1 MSLGSNTVQR
11 RAVTIPAV
19 LVTAVL
25 LTVASPIWLV
35 VAAAFDLVRL
45 RRRLP
50 TVRLLAFGWCWAWLE
65 TAGVAVAFALWLVGQ
80 SRNQRAHF
88 ALQRW
93 WAQRLIGALRRTCG
107 VSIEIDGVDSFDP
120 GPVLVFV
127 RHASL
132 ADSLT
137 TAFVITSL
145 AGLRPRFVLK
155 RELLADPCLDV
166 VGSRIPNHFLDREAT
181 DSAPELDALE
191 RLVTGLGPGECGVIF
206 PEGTRSNP
214 AKRER
219 ALAKIAERD
228 PARAQVLGPL
238 QHVLP
243 PRPSGAAAMVRGA
256 PHADVVIAWHV
267 GFEGM
272 DDFAGILRVLGR
284 GMRPIHFSAWRI
296 PAAEVARGGSFGAWL
311 DDQWLRVDREV
322 GEALAA
328 RDVRRT

>member
-1 MSLGSNTVQR
+1 MQR
-11 RAVTIPAV
+11 RAITIPAV
-19 LVTAVL
+19 VLAAVL
-25 LTVASPIWLV
+25 LTIAVPLWVV
-35 VAAAFDLVRL
+35 VATAFDLIRL

-65 TAGVAVAFALWLVGQ
+65 TAGVAVAFVLWLGGQ

-93 WAQRLIGALRRTCG
+93 WARRLVGALRQTCD
-107 VSIEIDGVDSFDP
+107 VSIEIDGLEAFDP

-132 ADSLT
+132 ADALT
-137 TAFVITSL
+137 SAFVVTSL

-166 VGSRIPNHFLDREAT
+166 VGKRIPNYFLDRHAT
-181 DSAPELDALE
+181 DSVPELEGLE
-191 RLVTGLGPGECGVIF
+191 RLVNGLGPGDCAVIF
-206 PEGTRSNP
+206 PEGTRASP
-214 AKRER
+214 AKRDR
-219 ALAKIAERD
+219 ALGKIAERD
-228 PARAQVLGPL
+228 PTRAELLGSL
-238 QHVLP
+238 RHVLP

-256 PHADVVIAWHV
+256 PSADVVIAWHV

-284 GMRPIHFSAWRI
+284 GMQPIHFAARRI
-296 PAAEVARGGSFGAWL
+296 PSAEVPHAESFGAWL

-322 GEALAA
+322 GEALA
-328 RDVRRT
+328 RRELRRT

>member
-1 MSLGSNTVQR
+1 MQR
-11 RAVTIPAV
+11 RAITIPAV
-19 LVTAVL
+19 VVTAVV
-25 LTVASPIWLV
+25 LTLAAPLWLV
-35 VAAAFDLVRL
+35 GAAAFDLVRL

-65 TAGVAVAFALWLVGQ
+65 TAGVGVAFVLWLGGQ
-80 SRNQRAHF
+80 SSNQLAHF

-93 WAQRLIGALRRTCG
+93 WARRLIGTLRRTCG
-107 VSIEIDGVDSFDP
+107 VSIEIDRVDAFDP

-132 ADSLT
+132 ADALT
-137 TAFVITSL
+137 SAYVVTSL

-166 VGSRIPNHFLDREAT
+166 VGQRIPNFFLDRNAT
-181 DSAPELDALE
+181 DSVPELDGLE

-206 PEGTRSNP
+206 PEGTRANP
-214 AKRER
+214 TKRDR

-228 PARAQVLGPL
+228 PARAERLGSL

-256 PHADVVIAWHV
+256 PHADIVIAWHV

-272 DDFAGILRVLGR
+272 DDFAGVLRVLGR
-284 GMRPIHFSAWRI
+284 GMQPIHFAARRI
-296 PAAEVARGGSFGAWL
+296 PAADVARGESFGAWL

-322 GEALAA
+322 GDALAA
-328 RDVRRT
+328 RELRRRS